1 MPAQGLGTVL
11 VVDDDDLLRVALAEA
26 FELEGYTVEV
36 ATNGAEALAK
46 LVSRRVDAIV
56 LDLMLPVLDG
66 WGFIEAS
73 HQLPEYGQAP
83 IVAIS
88 AAYGLSAAAASLRDK
103 GVRAVLAK
111 PFDLHV
117 LLGAVEGLVQRQP
130 ENADL

>member
-11 VVDDDDLLRVALAEA
+11 VVDDDDLLRVAVAEA
-26 FELEGYTVEV
+26 FELEGYTAEV
-36 ATNGAEALAK
+36 AISGAEALAK

-111 PFDLHV
+111 PFDPDV